1 MTHLNETLVLFSSIY
16 LNQLIFYFQKEFY
29 SNNNFVYLVKISVN
43 VPAIL
48 FCVRLVSNANKVSE
62 STVIKKINE

>member
-16 LNQLIFYFQKEFY
+16 LNQLIFYFQKD
-29 SNNNFVYLVKISVN
+29 SKNNFVYLVKISVN

>member
-1 MTHLNETLVLFSSIY
+1 VTHLNETLVLFSSIY
-16 LNQLIFYFQKEFY
+16 LNQLIFYFQKD
-29 SNNNFVYLVKISVN
+29 SKNNFVYLVKISVN